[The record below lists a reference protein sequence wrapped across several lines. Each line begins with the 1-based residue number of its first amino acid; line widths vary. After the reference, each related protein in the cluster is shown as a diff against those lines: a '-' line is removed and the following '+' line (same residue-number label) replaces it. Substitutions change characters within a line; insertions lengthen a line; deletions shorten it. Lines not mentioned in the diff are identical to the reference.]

1 MPAGSGA
8 VPNLIPHFGGTLSG
22 NGADVSAV
30 TTVTGSIPLSGTFRL
45 TYDDTGANPKQTDLI
60 RSDAPAG
67 AVKSALELLP
77 NMGRVSVTRL
87 VDTDGFTWKVTFNGC
102 KTIGLESERNICN
115 YGNVRQLVG
124 DASGLFGGDPAP
136 SVVVDTVLNG
146 TKGTAQTVSDLTS
159 GPPHHY
165 DIERLDTAQRYY
177 VRVSARN
184 QCPYVCPGCCAYGA
198 RQVPLNLFAIPTDQT
213 PGVPFP
219 PVLVHSTDVNPI
231 TGTPSITVGWE
242 HPTENGGS
250 AVTGYRLYM
259 DDGAGGDY
267 FMVYDGTGNEYTKQF
282 NTDTKISTMVTND
295 KYRFKVQSIN
305 SIGASAMS
313 RESRFLSRAVR
324 SPLPP
329 SPPLR
334 DSRTTVNTPPA
345 RATNSSATFRSGDA
359 QVVIQWAPPLDNGGS
374 PITGYNVLINDGQ
387 SNSWTDDRVSGTL
400 EQQRLNFGS
409 SAAFRLMYDEETT
422 GLIAS
427 SGDLANLANNIE
439 VALNQ
444 LNSIHAATVI
454 LAGSDAVVT
463 LYVQGAAHQ
472 LRLDGVAG
480 TVTREVKGAGAPEII
495 AITTDCATA
504 SCTVAGSFTL
514 TLTRGDNS
522 ASTTL
527 TTGDI
532 SVTSSAVAVETI
544 LETTFG
550 GDFHVAK
557 HVAANAAGKTNAN
570 VYTVAFGDGHPGDI
584 EMMHVGS
591 GSMTTG
597 TVYVT
602 ELAPGALRHT
612 ESNVIEGRA
621 YRFKLAAKNIAGRS
635 APSAARTVLAANLP
649 FATPKPLITDVS
661 GSKIALVWDA
671 PNSNFVHES
680 GSPITG
686 YKVYAFPGAGLVTA
700 TNPNPITEEIQTV
713 EIFVDPARSETQT
726 LTIAGASSGTFM
738 LSWRNEATVALAYNA
753 NAADI
758 ETALNALTTIG
769 EVSVSLSTGSTY
781 DIVFVSD
788 VGNIELIEAFTA
800 GTLLP
805 SDGTA
810 TVVVTEKVT
819 GVAPLGY
826 DEAPADFTLTFRGEQ
841 TPHMNWNIS
850 ARDLEYSL
858 ENLKTIGDVTVAVG
872 LPR

>member
-1 MPAGSGA
+1 
-8 VPNLIPHFGGTLSG
+8 V
-22 NGADVSAV
+22 
-30 TTVTGSIPLSGTFRL
+30 
-45 TYDDTGANPKQTDLI
+45 
-60 RSDAPAG
+60 
-67 AVKSALELLP
+67 
-77 NMGRVSVTRL
+77 
-87 VDTDGFTWKVTFNGC
+87 
-102 KTIGLESERNICN
+102 
-115 YGNVRQLVG
+115 
-124 DASGLFGGDPAP
+124 
-136 SVVVDTVLNG
+136 
-146 TKGTAQTVSDLTS
+146 
-159 GPPHHY
+159 
-165 DIERLDTAQRYY
+165 
-177 VRVSARN
+177 
-184 QCPYVCPGCCAYGA
+184 
-198 RQVPLNLFAIPTDQT
+198 
-213 PGVPFP
+213 
-219 PVLVHSTDVNPI
+219 
-231 TGTPSITVGWE
+231 
-242 HPTENGGS
+242 
-250 AVTGYRLYM
+250 
-259 DDGAGGDY
+259 
-267 FMVYDGTGNEYTKQF
+267 
-282 NTDTKISTMVTND
+282 
-295 KYRFKVQSIN
+295 
-305 SIGASAMS
+305 
-313 RESRFLSRAVR
+313 
-324 SPLPP
+324 
-329 SPPLR
+329 
-334 DSRTTVNTPPA
+334 
-345 RATNSSATFRSGDA
+345 
-359 QVVIQWAPPLDNGGS
+359 
-374 PITGYNVLINDGQ
+374 
-387 SNSWTDDRVSGTL
+387 
-400 EQQRLNFGS
+400 
-409 SAAFRLMYDEETT
+409 
-422 GLIAS
+422 
-427 SGDLANLANNIE
+427 
-439 VALNQ
+439 
-444 LNSIHAATVI
+444 
-454 LAGSDAVVT
+454 
-463 LYVQGAAHQ
+463 
-472 LRLDGVAG
+472 
-480 TVTREVKGAGAPEII
+480 
-495 AITTDCATA
+495 
-504 SCTVAGSFTL
+504 
-514 TLTRGDNS
+514 
-522 ASTTL
+522 AST
-527 TTGDI
+527 
-532 SVTSSAVAVETI
+532 AVAVETI

-753 NAADI
+753 NAAAI

-769 EVSVSLSTGSTY
+769 EVSVSLSTVSTY